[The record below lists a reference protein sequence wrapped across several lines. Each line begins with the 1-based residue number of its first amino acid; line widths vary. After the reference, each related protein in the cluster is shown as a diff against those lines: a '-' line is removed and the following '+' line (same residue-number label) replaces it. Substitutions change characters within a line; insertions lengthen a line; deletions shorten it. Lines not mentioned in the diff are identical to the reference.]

1 MKLKEIKKLSAEE
14 MKQAEIKLRQEV
26 MTMRFDHAVGKLSDT
41 AAPRKKR
48 IALARV
54 LTLLNNKAKS

>member
-1 MKLKEIKKLSAEE
+1 MKLKEMKKLSAEE
-14 MKQAEIKLRQEV
+14 LKQAEIKLRHEV
-26 MTMRFDHAVGKLSDT
+26 MTMRFDHAVGKLLDT

-48 IALARV
+48 VALAQV